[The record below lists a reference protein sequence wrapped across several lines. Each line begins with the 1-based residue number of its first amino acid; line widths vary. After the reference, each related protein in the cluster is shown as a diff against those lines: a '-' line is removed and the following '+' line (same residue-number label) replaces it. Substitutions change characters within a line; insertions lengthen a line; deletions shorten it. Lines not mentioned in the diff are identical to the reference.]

1 VSQREIEIQ
10 LGHLCNNRCV
20 FCVSGQE
27 TARGNAGVA
36 DMAPV
41 IAELG
46 RARERGHLKVTIL
59 GGEPTL
65 QPGFLDVVRHAARLG
80 FEEIVVFTNGA
91 RTARA
96 AFVDEVRAAGEGRV
110 TWRLSLQGATREAH
124 ERTTRKDGSW
134 DRLLRTLAILHAR
147 GERVTVNM
155 CVVAQNHASVAAFP
169 ALLVPFGVRQ
179 LHLDMVRPL
188 DTGDRT
194 EDELSAMM
202 VPYGDLVPALTAMVR
217 GFPEGFDVNIGNL
230 PYCVAPH
237 LARFIHHDGE
247 PTLTVAVDGQGAHSA
262 PWDKYQVKR
271 RDKIKPATC
280 ATCALEPQC
289 SGVFDTYRRLHGTSE
304 LRPIA
309 PDELRAI
316 LPDATVRPRALQ
328 KAAPSVALP
337 RIHGPAPSPPLARSI
352 ALRLARLRQRAP
364 FGALVWRDLIVQEG
378 GSRVEAVFEGP
389 AGERATVWLAETA
402 GRPAGGYRV
411 DANGSTP
418 PGGSLGGSQP
428 ARASLGPS
436 AALVEGLRAIMDA
449 LRARPGPVV
458 P

>member
-1 VSQREIEIQ
+1 VSQKQIEIQ

-36 DMAPV
+36 ELAPV
-41 IAELG
+41 IAALE
-46 RARERGHLKVTIL
+46 RARAEGHAKVTIL

-96 AFVDEVRAAGEGRV
+96 AFVDEVRAAGGGRV
-110 TWRLSLQGATREAH
+110 TWRISLQGATREAH
-124 ERTTRKDGSW
+124 ERATQKDGSW
-134 DRLLRTLAILHAR
+134 VRILRTLAILHAR
-147 GERVTVNM
+147 GDRVTVNM
-155 CVVAQNHASVAAFP
+155 CVVGHNHASVSAFP
-169 ALLVPFGVRQ
+169 ALLLPFGVAQ

-188 DTGDRT
+188 DAGDRT
-194 EDELSAMM
+194 EGELRAMM
-202 VPYGDLVPALTAMVR
+202 VRYSDLVPGLSAMVR

-247 PTLTVAVDGQGAHSA
+247 PTLTVAVDGEGAHSA

-271 RDKIKPATC
+271 RDKIKPEPC
-280 ATCALEPQC
+280 STCALEPRC
-289 SGVFDTYRRLHGTSE
+289 SGVFDAYRRIHGTGE
-304 LRPIA
+304 LRPIT

-316 LPDATVRPRALQ
+316 LPEQARDHHVTKLD
-328 KAAPSVALP
+328 
-337 RIHGPAPSPPLARSI
+337 PPLRRSI
-352 ALRLARLRQRAP
+352 GVRLARLRQRAP
-364 FGALVWRDLIVQEG
+364 FGALVWRDVIVTEG
-378 GSRVEAVFEGP
+378 GARAEAIFEGP
-389 AGERATVWLAETA
+389 AGERATVWLTETA

-411 DANGSTP
+411 DAGGAGLP
-418 PGGSLGGSQP
+418 PGGS
-428 ARASLGPS
+428 PS
-436 AALVEGLRAIMDA
+436 VALVEGLRAIMDA